1 MPTDNSEHTGPK
13 LSSGAQKPGKFVELV
28 KNILATAIVV
38 EMLGMWVFVLK
49 IIDQTKKETGV
60 PKFSLFLLA
69 VGLSLIGFGF
79 AKWLAPRMPGISG
92 TKALKY
98 MVGLL
103 LAAYALYPTYENFRG
118 DDDTSLAT
126 IRFAGT
132 NAIADIKAVAP
143 RITVLQHGPGTYRM
157 EVTQRDARRLKRKGY
172 RLQLIQN
179 PEQMRKVKKIDRL
192 PAGAPNVM
200 VQEMIR
206 AVSTDSLLNTIR
218 RLERF
223 GTRVD
228 RSAQADSAAELLSME
243 FKRYGLEVE
252 SQTFG
257 EVPPDYLDVQVVDEN
272 TLFVSSF
279 QGQLFCSTNGGRT
292 WIYRPSGLA
301 PLARLAFVNSHTGYA
316 LSLFNG
322 VFATSNGGQTWRE
335 LQPDSVWGFS
345 DVRCLSEREALLVG
359 KGGRILRTEDG
370 GNRWKRVYV
379 PTDKNLQRIDSPDG
393 RNIWIVGDAGVLLH
407 STDVGKTWQQVNPG
421 ISHNLFDIQFHDRQ
435 RGIVLGESA
444 TVLNTT
450 DGGRSWKIL
459 RTDLHEAR
467 PAEMFFTSVLHG
479 WFTDARY
486 PGLLVETNDGGRH
499 WKEAQAGLG
508 TTKKLSGRNRNTILA
523 CGLQGA
529 LFISK
534 DRGTTWQ
541 PLSSKLE
548 TIGRLR
554 SRNICATLRGEGQSD
569 GEIILVGHYDSVHRN
584 APGANDNASG
594 TAAVLE
600 AARICS
606 QYKFDLTLRFLAA
619 AAEERGLVGSGVY
632 AREAK
637 KSGKN
642 ILAVI
647 NADMIG
653 YPVLGDSKRIAI
665 STGKEWTPL
674 MDSTLL
680 FNRRYS
686 LGFILDA
693 HTELMGGSDHVPFI
707 RQGYSAIDL
716 SEGTAMEIWGGFDP
730 FYHKPL
736 DTSDKL
742 DGNLLRNAAQ
752 LMILIAAEAAKPIA
766 RANKQV
772 REN

>member
-1 MPTDNSEHTGPK
+1 MHMPTDDSQHTDPGLPSEGQQPRK
-13 LSSGAQKPGKFVELV
+13 SVEVL
-28 KNILATAIVV
+28 KNILAAAIVV
-38 EMLGMWVFVLK
+38 EMVGMWVFVLK
-49 IIDQTKKETGV
+49 VITQIKKEAGV
-60 PKFSLFLLA
+60 PKFSLALLA

-79 AKWLAPRMPGISG
+79 AKWLAPRIPGISG
-92 TKALKY
+92 TKTLKY

-118 DDDTSLAT
+118 DDDISLAT
-126 IRFAGT
+126 IGLAGVKT
-132 NAIADIKAVAP
+132 IEDMKAVAP
-143 RITVLQHGPGTYRM
+143 RLTVLQHGRWTYRM
-157 EVTQRDARRLKRKGY
+157 EVTQRDARRLSRHGY
-172 RLQLIQN
+172 RLRLIQN
-179 PEQMRKVKKIDRL
+179 PEQRMKVKKIERL
-192 PAGAPNVM
+192 PAGVPDVM
-200 VQEMIR
+200 IQEMIR
-206 AVSTDSLLNTIR
+206 AVSPDSLLNTIR

-223 GTRVD
+223 GTRAD
-228 RSAQADSAAELLSME
+228 HSAQADSAAELLTRE

-252 SQTFG
+252 SQAFG
-257 EVPPDYLDVQVVDEN
+257 EVLPDYLDVQVVDEN

-292 WIYRPSGLA
+292 WICRPTGLA
-301 PLARLAFVNSHTGYA
+301 PLARLAFINSRTGYA
-316 LSLFNG
+316 LSLLAG
-322 VFATSNGGQTWRE
+322 VFATSNGGRTWRE
-335 LQPDSVWGFS
+335 LRPDSVWGFS
-345 DVRCLSEREALLVG
+345 DVRCLSEREALIVG

-379 PTDKNLQRIDSPDG
+379 PTDKNLQRIDSPD
-393 RNIWIVGDAGVLLH
+393 RKNVWVVGDAGTLLH
-407 STDVGKTWQQVNPG
+407 STNLGKTWQQVHPG

-450 DGGRSWKIL
+450 DGGRSWKLL

-467 PAEMFFTSVLHG
+467 PTEMFFTSVLHG
-479 WFTDARY
+479 WLTDARSS
-486 PGLLVETNDGGRH
+486 GFLVETNDGGRH
-499 WKEAQAGLG
+499 WKEAQAGVR

-569 GEIILVGHYDSVHRN
+569 GEIILVGHYDSARN

-606 QYKFDLTLRFLAA
+606 RYRFERTIRFLAA
-619 AAEERGLVGSGVY
+619 AAEERGLVGSGIY
-632 AREAK
+632 ARDAR
-637 KSGKN
+637 KN
-642 ILAVI
+642 GRNIVAVV

-653 YPVLGDSKRIAI
+653 YPVLGDSKRIAL
-665 STGKEWTPL
+665 STGQEWTSL

-686 LGFILDA
+686 LGLILDA
-693 HTELMGGSDHVPFI
+693 HAEFMGGSDHVSFI

-736 DTSDKL
+736 DSSVNVDE
-742 DGNLLRNAAQ
+742 NLVRNAAQ
-752 LMILIAAEAAKPIA
+752 LMIMIAAETAKPIA
-766 RANKQV
+766 RAGK
-772 REN
+772 